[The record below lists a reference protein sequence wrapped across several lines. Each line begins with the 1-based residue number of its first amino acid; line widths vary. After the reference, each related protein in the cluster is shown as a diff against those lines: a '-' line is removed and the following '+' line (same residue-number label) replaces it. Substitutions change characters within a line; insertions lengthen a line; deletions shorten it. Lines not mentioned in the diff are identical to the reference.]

1 MNRKLPVAAAF
12 VSLFTATSALAW
24 WGDDDKNSSEKHE
37 GRYEHRECGKKGK
50 HGVRGEH
57 GRKEM
62 KAFMKREFTAD
73 EIRTLAS
80 ARLLM
85 KGNPNVKV
93 GEIKANDKGYSV
105 SIVTR
110 DDSLV
115 KELTLAK
122 NGMPLERFERIQERM
137 AKKEKK

>member
-1 MNRKLPVAAAF
+1 MNSPQ
-12 VSLFTATSALAW
+12 
-24 WGDDDKNSSEKHE
+24 
-37 GRYEHRECGKKGK
+37 
-50 HGVRGEH
+50 
-57 GRKEM
+57 
-62 KAFMKREFTAD
+62 D